1 MSDQP
6 SRADSGTDGSLPPPS
21 PDELA
26 SRLDREHLRQLYAT
40 ARLSQ
45 AGVLVLGVSAAVLA
59 ETHGHVRPLL
69 LAAWLLGLVATV
81 LLRLALA
88 RRFERA
94 RIHDA
99 DLRRWQQITAG
110 ATGASGVVWG
120 LYAWLAPPF
129 HGRLFEPVAA
139 LVAATVTGASLVLVT
154 VRYRYY
160 LSFSLPLFF
169 LLTARLLLVPP
180 RSYLLAGMV
189 AVVFVVLV
197 AAANRARRILGNVA
211 FQSEY
216 NAHLVR
222 ALRRQSDLLSR
233 ERDRLGRLFE
243 SVPAPVAY
251 CDARLML
258 RRHNRSFRATFPSPG
273 CPLLGR
279 NLREI
284 LGPRRFRALETHIR
298 RALAGESCVFE
309 TTLPSLGPDGRK
321 RRTFRISLEPDR
333 AGEEDAGF
341 YLHLVDVTSYK
352 ATEAQLADAAHHD
365 SLTGLYNRRGFETVL
380 ATHLSRDADVVHGLI
395 YLDLDRLKEINDR
408 FGHETGDAALRT
420 FAERLEQSVRADD
433 CCARLGGDEF
443 AVLLRN
449 CPPECVVRV
458 AESIRRVLAKPFVQ
472 GEAIVPL
479 EASIGGVSFLPRR
492 TTVPQA
498 IAAADRCMYASK
510 HERRLILKDLS

>member
-1 MSDQP
+1 MSNEP
-6 SRADSGTDGSLPPPS
+6 SRVDSGTDGPLLSPS
-21 PDELA
+21 PYELA

-40 ARLSQ
+40 SRLSQ
-45 AGVLVLGVSAAVLA
+45 LGVLLLGISAAVLA
-59 ETHGHVRPLL
+59 KTRGHVRALL
-69 LAAWLLGLVATV
+69 LAAWLLALVATV

-94 RIHDA
+94 RIQDA
-99 DLRRWQQITAG
+99 DLRRWQRITAAAVG
-110 ATGASGVVWG
+110 VSGVVWG
-120 LYAWLAPPF
+120 LYAWLVPPF
-129 HGRLFEPVAA
+129 YGRFFEPVAA

-154 VRYRYY
+154 AHRRYY
-160 LSFSLPLFF
+160 LSFSLPIFL
-169 LLTARLLLVPP
+169 LLTARLLLVSPQ
-180 RSYLLAGMV
+180 SYFLAGMV
-189 AVVFVVLV
+189 AVVFLMLI
-197 AAANRARRILGNVA
+197 AAANRARRILGNVV

-222 ALRRQSDLLSR
+222 ALRRQTDLLSR

-251 CDARLML
+251 CDARLVL
-258 RRHNRSFRATFPSPG
+258 RRHNRSFRATFLSPG
-273 CPLLGR
+273 RLLLGR
-279 NLREI
+279 TLGDI
-284 LGPRRFRALETHIR
+284 LGPRRFRTLEPYLR

-321 RRTFRISLEPDR
+321 RRTFRISIEPDR

-380 ATHLSRDADVVHGLI
+380 AVRLSRDADVVHGLI

-408 FGHETGDAALRT
+408 FGHEAGDAALRT
-420 FAERLEQSVRADD
+420 FAERLKESVRADD

-458 AESIRRVLAKPFVQ
+458 AESIRRTLAKPFVQ
-472 GEAIVPL
+472 GDAIVPL

-510 HERRLILKDLS
+510 RERRLILKDLS